1 MAAEMKFEKTGDTTY
16 SLNVCGYVCPHPQMY
31 TKKSLQ
37 KLEEG
42 DVLSLCF
49 DNPSSKETIIQM
61 IEAQGDEILEEKIV
75 DGKIYLEIEKG

>member
-1 MAAEMKFEKTGDTTY
+1 MAEMKFEKTGDNTY
-16 SLNVCGYVCPHPQMY
+16 TLDVCGYVCPHPQMY

-37 KLEEG
+37 KMEEG
-42 DVLSLCF
+42 DILSLCF

-61 IEAQGDEILEEKIV
+61 IEAQGDEILEEKIE